1 MDLEIGKK
9 LIQEKK
15 FDQAL
20 SFFLNELEKGNKS
33 LRLYFCLG
41 LIYFELNQ
49 IQNSINYYKLALKL
63 QPKSIDLILRLANAN
78 YVLGNFLSAKNLY
91 LKVIKLNPYN
101 PSGDYGLYLIK
112 PQ

>member
-33 LRLYFCLG
+33 LKLYF
-41 LIYFELNQ
+41 F
-49 IQNSINYYKLALKL
+49 
-63 QPKSIDLILRLANAN
+63 
-78 YVLGNFLSAKNLY
+78 
-91 LKVIKLNPYN
+91 
-101 PSGDYGLYLIK
+101 
-112 PQ
+112 